1 LTSEADAHNER
12 QPNIQETIMRSVTCS
27 LALALAVGTFA
38 AAPALAQNPSSSHA
52 ETVKRIIDS
61 DAYKKAVETFDKEH
75 DRWVEEVVKL
85 TEIEAPPFKEE
96 KRAKVYADMFKAH
109 GLTNVEIDPEGN
121 VLGVRKGTGG
131 GPVIVVSAHLDTV
144 FPEGTDVKVTRKGTR
159 LYAPGVGDD
168 STGLATLL
176 QYVRA
181 LDAAGAKTKSDI
193 VFMGTVG
200 EEGLG
205 DLRGVRYFFTKGKY
219 KDQVKAFFSLDGG
232 GVTDVTTGGVGSKR
246 YRVTFKGPGGHSFG
260 AYGIVNPMAA
270 MSQAVVELYKLQV
283 PAQPKTTYSASV
295 TGGGTSVNSI
305 PNEVWMEFDM
315 RSEDAAELDKVEKRF
330 LTILNQAVETE
341 NHARSTKEGS
351 ITVDAKLVG
360 DRPAGQTDRN
370 SDIVQF
376 AVAAYNAHGIK
387 PEFRTSSTDSN
398 MPMSLKIQ
406 ALTMPRADKGGRNHS
421 LDEWVD
427 TEKEGNHKVKQIGLA
442 TILAVAGLEGAGA
455 SQ

>member
-1 LTSEADAHNER
+1 MTHPPE
-12 QPNIQETIMRSVTCS
+12 QETIMRSLICS
-27 LALALAVGTFA
+27 LALLSLGGLSAG
-38 AAPALAQNPSSSHA
+38 PASAQNPSPAHV
-52 ETVKRIIDS
+52 ETVKRIMES
-61 DAYKKAVETFDKEH
+61 PAYKKAVETADKEH

-96 KRAKVYADMFKAH
+96 KRAKVYAEMFKQH
-109 GLTNVEIDPEGN
+109 GLTDVEIDPEGN

-159 LYAPGVGDD
+159 LYAPGIGDD

-181 LDAAGAKTKSDI
+181 LEAAGAKTKSDI

-260 AYGIVNPMAA
+260 AFGLVNPMAA

-283 PAQPKTTYSASV
+283 PTQPKTTYSASV

-341 NHARSTKEGS
+341 NYARSTKEGA

-376 AVAAYNAHGIK
+376 ATAAYTAHGVK
-387 PEFRTSSTDSN
+387 PEYRTSSTDSN

-427 TEKEGNHKVKQIGLA
+427 VEKDGNMKVKQIGLT
-442 TILAVAGLEGAGA
+442 TILAMAGLEATGP

>member
-1 LTSEADAHNER
+1 MQRVSR
-12 QPNIQETIMRSVTCS
+12 R
-27 LALALAVGTFA
+27 LALALAVGALSTL
-38 AAPALAQNPSSSHA
+38 PALAQNPSPSHV
-52 ETVKRIIDS
+52 ETVKRIVDS
-61 DAYKKAVETFDKEH
+61 AAYKKAVETFANEH
-75 DRWVEEVVKL
+75 DRWVDEVIRL
-85 TEIEAPPFKEE
+85 TEIEAPPFKEQA
-96 KRAKVYADMFKAH
+96 RAKVYAEMFRAH
-109 GLTNVEIDPEGN
+109 GLTDVEIDPEGN
-121 VLGVRKGTGG
+121 VLGLRKGTGG
-131 GPVIVVSAHLDTV
+131 GPLVVVSAHLDTV
-144 FPEGTDVKVTRKGTR
+144 FPEGTDVKVKRQGTR

-181 LDAAGAKTKSDI
+181 LDAAGARTQSDI

-232 GVTDVTTGGVGSKR
+232 NVTDVTTGGVGSKR

-260 AYGIVNPMAA
+260 AFGLVNPMAA
-270 MSQAVVELYKLQV
+270 MSQAVVELYKTQ
-283 PAQPKTTYSASV
+283 ASARPKTTYSASV

-315 RSEDAAELDKVEKRF
+315 RSEDAGELDKVEKRF
-330 LTILNQAVETE
+330 LAVLNQAVETE
-341 NHARSTKEGS
+341 NNARSTKEGAIS
-351 ITVDAKLVG
+351 VEAKLVG

-376 AVAAYNAHGIK
+376 ATAAYTAFGVK
-387 PEFRTSSTDSN
+387 PDYRTSSTDSN

-427 TEKEGNHKVKQIGLA
+427 VERDGNHKVKQIGLA
-442 TILAVAGLEGAGA
+442 TILAVAGLSASAG
-455 SQ
+455 Q

>member
-1 LTSEADAHNER
+1 MGVKNDMES
-12 QPNIQETIMRSVTCS
+12 IMRRLSRR
-27 LALALAVGTFA
+27 LALAIVVGALSTP
-38 AAPALAQNPSSSHA
+38 PALAQDPSPSHVEA
-52 ETVKRIIDS
+52 VKRIVDS
-61 DAYKKAVETFDKEH
+61 AAYKRAVEIFDREH
-75 DRWVEEVVKL
+75 DRWIDEVIKL

-96 KRAKVYADMFKAH
+96 RRAKVYAEMFKAH
-109 GLTNVEIDPEGN
+109 GLADVEIDPEGN
-121 VLGVRKGTGG
+121 VLGLRKGTGG
-131 GPVIVVSAHLDTV
+131 GPAVVVSAHLDTV
-144 FPEGTDVKVTRKGTR
+144 FPEGTDVKVKRQGTR

-181 LDAAGAKTKSDI
+181 LDATGVRTKSDI

-232 GVTDVTTGGVGSKR
+232 GVSDVTTGGVGSKR

-260 AYGIVNPMAA
+260 AFGLVNPMAA
-270 MSQAVVELYKLQV
+270 MSQAVVELYKTQV
-283 PAQPKTTYSASV
+283 PARPKTTYSASV

-315 RSEDAAELDKVEKRF
+315 RSEDAGELDKLEKRF

-341 NHARSTKEGS
+341 NNARSAKEGAIS
-351 ITVDAKLVG
+351 VEAKLVG
-360 DRPAGQTDRN
+360 DRPAGQTDRT
-370 SDIVQF
+370 SEIVQF
-376 AVAAYNAHGIK
+376 ATAAYTAHGVK
-387 PEFRTSSTDSN
+387 PEYRTSSTDSN

-406 ALTMPRADKGGRNHS
+406 ALTMPRADKGGRAHS

-427 TEKEGNHKVKQIGLA
+427 VEKESNQKVKLIGLT
-442 TILAVAGLEGAGA
+442 TILAIAGLEASAG
-455 SQ
+455 Q

>member
-1 LTSEADAHNER
+1 MPLSR
-12 QPNIQETIMRSVTCS
+12 F
-27 LALALAVGTFA
+27 LALALTVGALAGT
-38 AAPALAQNPSSSHA
+38 PALAQNASPPHA
-52 ETVKRIIDS
+52 EAVKRIMDGP
-61 DAYKKAVETFDKEH
+61 AYKKAVDVFDKEH
-75 DRWVEEVVKL
+75 DRWVEEVIKL

-96 KRAKVYADMFKAH
+96 KRAKVYADMFRAH
-109 GLTNVEIDPEGN
+109 GLTDVEIDKEGN
-121 VLGVRKGTGG
+121 VLGTRKGAG
-131 GPVIVVSAHLDTV
+131 GPAVVVSAHLDTV
-144 FPEGTDVKVTRKGTR
+144 FPEGTDVKVQRKGTR

-176 QYVRA
+176 HYVRA
-181 LDAAGAKTKSDI
+181 LDAAGVKTKSDI

-205 DLRGVRYFFTKGKY
+205 DLRGVRYFFKEGRY
-219 KDQVKAFFSLDGG
+219 KDQVRAFFSLDGG

-260 AYGIVNPMAA
+260 AFGLVNPMAA
-270 MSQAVVELYKLQV
+270 MSQAVVEFYKTQV

-295 TGGGTSVNSI
+295 TGGGTSVNAI

-315 RSEDAAELDKVEKRF
+315 RSEDAGELDKLEKRF
-330 LTILNQAVETE
+330 LTILNEAVETE
-341 NHARSTKEGS
+341 NNARSIKEGK
-351 ITVDAKLVG
+351 ITVDVKLVG

-376 AVAAYNAHGIK
+376 ATAAYTAHGVK
-387 PEFRTSSTDSN
+387 PVYRTSSTDSN

-427 TEKEGNHKVKQIGLA
+427 VEKESNLKVKQIGLT
-442 TILAVAGLEGAGA
+442 TILAVAGVE
-455 SQ
+455 

>member
-1 LTSEADAHNER
+1 
-12 QPNIQETIMRSVTCS
+12 MRSLICS
-27 LALALAVGTFA
+27 LALLSLGGLS
-38 AAPALAQNPSSSHA
+38 AAPASAQNPSPAHV
-52 ETVKRIIDS
+52 ETVKRIMES
-61 DAYKKAVETFDKEH
+61 PAYKKAVETADKEH

-96 KRAKVYADMFKAH
+96 KRAKVYAEMFKQH
-109 GLTNVEIDPEGN
+109 GLTDVEIDPEGN

-159 LYAPGVGDD
+159 LYAPGIGDD
-168 STGLATLL
+168 SSGLATLL

-260 AYGIVNPMAA
+260 AFGIVNPMAA

-283 PAQPKTTYSASV
+283 PTRPKTTYSASV

-341 NHARSTKEGS
+341 NYARSTKEGS
-351 ITVDAKLVG
+351 ITVEAKLVG

-370 SDIVQF
+370 ADIVQF
-376 AVAAYNAHGIK
+376 AAAAYMAHGVK
-387 PEFRTSSTDSN
+387 PEYRTSSTDSN

-406 ALTMPRADKGGRNHS
+406 ALTMPRVDKAGRSHS
-421 LDEWVD
+421 LDEWLDV
-427 TEKEGNHKVKQIGLA
+427 EKDGNMKVKQIGLT
-442 TILAVAGLEGAGA
+442 TILAMAGLEGTGP

>member
-1 LTSEADAHNER
+1 MPLSR
-12 QPNIQETIMRSVTCS
+12 F
-27 LALALAVGTFA
+27 LALALAAGA
-38 AAPALAQNPSSSHA
+38 LASAPALAQNASPAHA
-52 ETVKRIIDS
+52 DAVKRIMDGP
-61 DAYKKAVETFDKEH
+61 AYKKAVEVFDKEH

-109 GLTNVEIDPEGN
+109 GLTDVEIDKEGN
-121 VLGVRKGTGG
+121 VLGVRKGAG
-131 GPVIVVSAHLDTV
+131 GPAVVVSAHLDTV
-144 FPEGTDVKVTRKGTR
+144 FPEGTDVKVQRKGTR

-181 LDAAGAKTKSDI
+181 LDAAGVKTKNDI

-205 DLRGVRYFFTKGKY
+205 DLRGVRYFFKEGRY

-260 AYGIVNPMAA
+260 AFGLVNPMAA
-270 MSQAVVELYKLQV
+270 MSQAVVEFYKTQV

-295 TGGGTSVNSI
+295 TGGGTSVNAI

-315 RSEDAAELDKVEKRF
+315 RSEDAGELDKLEKRF
-330 LTILNQAVETE
+330 LTILNEAVETE
-341 NHARSTKEGS
+341 NNARSIKEGKV
-351 ITVDAKLVG
+351 TVDAKLVG

-376 AVAAYNAHGIK
+376 ATAAYTAHGIK
-387 PEFRTSSTDSN
+387 PAYRTSSTDSN

-427 TEKEGNHKVKQIGLA
+427 VEKESNLKVKQIGLT
-442 TILAVAGLEGAGA
+442 TILAVAGVE
-455 SQ
+455 

>member
-1 LTSEADAHNER
+1 MNARADRPALEALDLAVTYR
-12 QPNIQETIMRSVTCS
+12 GRTGETVE
-27 LALALAVGTFA
+27 ALAGLSATFEPGRLIAILGPSGSGKTTLLHCLAG
-38 AAPALAQNPSSSHA
+38 
-52 ETVKRIIDS
+52 
-61 DAYKKAVETFDKEH
+61 
-75 DRWVEEVVKL
+75 
-85 TEIEAPPFKEE
+85 
-96 KRAKVYADMFKAH
+96 
-109 GLTNVEIDPEGN
+109 
-121 VLGVRKGTGG
+121 
-131 GPVIVVSAHLDTV
+131 IVV
-144 FPEGTDVKVTRKGTR
+144 PE
-159 LYAPGVGDD
+159 
-168 STGLATLL
+168 
-176 QYVRA
+176 
-181 LDAAGAKTKSDI
+181 
-193 VFMGTVG
+193 
-200 EEGLG
+200 
-205 DLRGVRYFFTKGKY
+205 RG
-219 KDQVKAFFSLDGG
+219 QVLFGGDGG

-260 AYGIVNPMAA
+260 AFGIVNPMAA

-283 PAQPKTTYSASV
+283 PARPKTTYSASV

-360 DRPAGQTDRN
+360 DRPAGQTERN

-376 AVAAYNAHGIK
+376 ATASYMAHGIQ
-387 PEFRTSSTDSN
+387 PEYRTSSTDSN

-406 ALTMPRADKGGRNHS
+406 ALTMPRADKGGRAHS

-427 TEKEGNHKVKQIGLA
+427 VEKESNHKVKQIGLV
-442 TILAVAGLEGAGA
+442 TILAISDLEGTGA

>member
-1 LTSEADAHNER
+1 LTLLFTRLNTSVHNNKGEAPMKSSIKSIA
-12 QPNIQETIMRSVTCS
+12 
-27 LALALAVGTFA
+27 LALALGVSLHATAWPQA
-38 AAPALAQNPSSSHA
+38 AAPSPHA
-52 ETVKRIIDS
+52 DTIKRIMAS
-61 DAYKKAVETFDKEH
+61 EGYRKAVETFDREH
-75 DRWVEEVVKL
+75 DRWVNEVITL

-96 KRAKVYADMFKAH
+96 TRAKVYMDMFKAH
-109 GLTNVEIDPEGN
+109 GLSDVEIDPEGN

-131 GPVIVVSAHLDTV
+131 GPAVVVSAHLDTV
-144 FPEGTDVKVTRKGTR
+144 FPEGTDVKVKRQGTR

-181 LDAAGAKTKSDI
+181 MDAAGIRTKSDI

-232 GVTDVTTGGVGSKR
+232 GVKEFTIGGVGSKR
-246 YRVTFKGPGGHSFG
+246 YRVTFKGPGGHSYS

-270 MSQAVVELYKLQV
+270 MAQAVVEFYKTQV
-283 PAQPKTTYSASV
+283 PTQPKTTFSASV

-315 RSEDAAELDKVEKRF
+315 RSEEANELARVEKRF
-330 LTILNQAVETE
+330 LEILNQAVATE
-341 NHARSTKEGS
+341 NNARSTKEGS
-351 ITVDAKLVG
+351 ITVEAKLVG
-360 DRPAGQTDRN
+360 DRPAGKTDPK
-370 SDIVQF
+370 SDIVQL
-376 AVAAYNAHGIK
+376 ATEAYAAHGLK
-387 PEFRTSSTDSN
+387 PEYRTSSTDSN
-398 MPMSLKIQ
+398 MAMSLNIP

-427 TEKEGNHKVKQIGLA
+427 MEKESNLTVKKTGIT
-442 TILAVAGLEGAGA
+442 TILAITGLE
-455 SQ
+455 